1 MKDALE
7 NQCARFV
14 CVGDLQLSLLHFF
27 SAKSCLLMYDV
38 YLNEASWVQGVQDH
52 LISLLACIM
61 ALTSI

>member
-1 MKDALE
+1 MIDALE
-7 NQCARFV
+7 NQRTQFV

-27 SAKSCLLMYDV
+27 NARPCLLTYDV

-61 ALTSI
+61 ALTLI